1 MHTLLYSCLEGKG
14 EINANFKFMCLQ
26 ITKWNAWMFHSLY
39 FPLPCIAFETSRDN
53 RKIQPKALQELRTFW
68 MSRKGED
75 QTLLIYTYSTWMN
88 KIILCRWLHIIPV
101 RMTCSCVWIIARS
114 AKYNYMSNLDVL
126 GYTCAENSITCCS
139 YSLSLHQT
147 IRENR
152 INHLMR
158 LVLLFIFVSWATLI
172 FWESL
177 QCVFLVEWSIFD
189 IQMERMIQYKFLIL
203 LELNLVWR
211 YKPMIY

>member
-1 MHTLLYSCLEGKG
+1 
-14 EINANFKFMCLQ
+14 
-26 ITKWNAWMFHSLY
+26 
-39 FPLPCIAFETSRDN
+39 
-53 RKIQPKALQELRTFW
+53 

-75 QTLLIYTYSTWMN
+75 QTLLICTFSTWMKN
-88 KIILCRWLHIIPV
+88 IVSCRWLHIIPNS
-101 RMTCSCVWIIARS
+101 MTCFCVWIIARS

-158 LVLLFIFVSWATLI
+158 LVLLFIFVSSAILI

-177 QCVFLVEWSIFD
+177 QCVFLVEWSIFCHNL
-189 IQMERMIQYKFLIL
+189 IYRWQGWYNKKMLIL

-211 YKPMIY
+211 YKPIIY

>member
-1 MHTLLYSCLEGKG
+1 
-14 EINANFKFMCLQ
+14 
-26 ITKWNAWMFHSLY
+26 
-39 FPLPCIAFETSRDN
+39 
-53 RKIQPKALQELRTFW
+53 

-75 QTLLIYTYSTWMN
+75 QTLLICTFSTWMKN
-88 KIILCRWLHIIPV
+88 IVSCRWLHIIPNS
-101 RMTCSCVWIIARS
+101 MTCFCVWIIARS

-158 LVLLFIFVSWATLI
+158 LVLLFIFVSSAILI

-177 QCVFLVEWSIFD
+177 QCVFLVEWSIYLCHYL
-189 IQMERMIQYKFLIL
+189 IYRWQGWYNKKMLIL

-211 YKPMIY
+211 YKPIIY

>member
-1 MHTLLYSCLEGKG
+1 
-14 EINANFKFMCLQ
+14 
-26 ITKWNAWMFHSLY
+26 
-39 FPLPCIAFETSRDN
+39 
-53 RKIQPKALQELRTFW
+53 

-75 QTLLIYTYSTWMN
+75 QTLLICTFSTWMKN
-88 KIILCRWLHIIPV
+88 IVSCRWLHIIPNS
-101 RMTCSCVWIIARS
+101 MTCFCVWIIARS

-158 LVLLFIFVSWATLI
+158 LVLLFIFVSSAILI

-177 QCVFLVEWSIFD
+177 QCVFLVEWSIYL
-189 IQMERMIQYKFLIL
+189 IYRWQGWYNKKMLIL

-211 YKPMIY
+211 YKPIIY

>member
-1 MHTLLYSCLEGKG
+1 
-14 EINANFKFMCLQ
+14 
-26 ITKWNAWMFHSLY
+26 
-39 FPLPCIAFETSRDN
+39 
-53 RKIQPKALQELRTFW
+53 

-75 QTLLIYTYSTWMN
+75 QTLLICTFSTWMKN
-88 KIILCRWLHIIPV
+88 IVSCRWLHIIPNSI
-101 RMTCSCVWIIARS
+101 TCFCVWIIARS

-158 LVLLFIFVSWATLI
+158 LVLLFIFVSSAILI

-177 QCVFLVEWSIFD
+177 QCVFLVEWSIYFCHNV
-189 IQMERMIQYKFLIL
+189 IYRWQGWYNKKMLIL

-211 YKPMIY
+211 YKPIIY

>member
-1 MHTLLYSCLEGKG
+1 
-14 EINANFKFMCLQ
+14 
-26 ITKWNAWMFHSLY
+26 
-39 FPLPCIAFETSRDN
+39 
-53 RKIQPKALQELRTFW
+53 

-75 QTLLIYTYSTWMN
+75 QTLLICTFSTWMKN
-88 KIILCRWLHIIPV
+88 IVSCRWLHIIPNS
-101 RMTCSCVWIIARS
+101 MTCFCVWIIARS

-158 LVLLFIFVSWATLI
+158 LVLLFIFVSSAILI

-177 QCVFLVEWSIFD
+177 QCVFLVECLD
-189 IQMERMIQYKFLIL
+189 
-203 LELNLVWR
+203 LNLGVHIFVIIW
-211 YKPMIY
+211 YTDGKDDTIKKCWYYLNWI

>member
-1 MHTLLYSCLEGKG
+1 
-14 EINANFKFMCLQ
+14 
-26 ITKWNAWMFHSLY
+26 
-39 FPLPCIAFETSRDN
+39 
-53 RKIQPKALQELRTFW
+53 

-75 QTLLIYTYSTWMN
+75 QTLLICTFSTWMKN
-88 KIILCRWLHIIPV
+88 IVSCRWLHIIPNS
-101 RMTCSCVWIIARS
+101 MTCFCVWIIARS

-158 LVLLFIFVSWATLI
+158 LVLLFIFVSSAILI

-177 QCVFLVEWSIFD
+177 QCVFLVEWSINL
-189 IQMERMIQYKFLIL
+189 IYRWQGWYNKKMLIL

-211 YKPMIY
+211 YKPIIY